1 MRNNRNIFIT
11 YVFFHIVKYNLQ
23 YITGSHKNIL
33 NFNLFIMET
42 LMFDLPNVRILRQA
56 FKLLNFLKK
65 LCLNLCFDNNTFLA
79 QYTINYLSSCL

>member
-1 MRNNRNIFIT
+1 MYFFILSNIIF
-11 YVFFHIVKYNLQ
+11 NL
-23 YITGSHKNIL
+23 ITGSHKNIL